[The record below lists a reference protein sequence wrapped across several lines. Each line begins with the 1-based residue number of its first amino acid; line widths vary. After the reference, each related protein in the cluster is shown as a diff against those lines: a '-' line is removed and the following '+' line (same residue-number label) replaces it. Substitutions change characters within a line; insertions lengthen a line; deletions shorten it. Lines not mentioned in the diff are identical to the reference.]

1 MIMEIKVFGSGCATC
16 KKLFEIA
23 KQAAEETGAGI
34 DVIYVTDM
42 QEIMK
47 TGIMRMPGFM
57 VNGKMKS
64 MGRLPSVKEI
74 MQMISD
80 EM

>member
-1 MIMEIKVFGSGCATC
+1 MEIKVFGSGCASC

-23 KQAAEETGAGI
+23 QQAAAESGGNIEVKYI
-34 DVIYVTDM
+34 TDM

-47 TGIMRMPGFM
+47 TGIMRMPGLM
-57 VNGKMKS
+57 INGKMKS
-64 MGRLPSVKEI
+64 MGRVPGIKEI
-74 MQMISD
+74 KQMIQD